1 MMTLK
6 TYRGST
12 MAAALA
18 EVKRD
23 LGADAVILHTRS
35 FKAGGVLGVG
45 TKPIVEITAS
55 ADADSGPGPGGRQPP
70 RAAARAAPTPGPT
83 PQQAPVA
90 RAAAV
95 RDEFVPV
102 RDWAGVGATQSAAPE
117 PAPAPRAEP
126 RKPTL
131 PPAPRV
137 PTTRAA
143 IAPANE
149 SGRAA
154 IEHELAS
161 IKRLLGHVLHA
172 TGRGVG
178 AHANGAMP
186 DALADLYLRL
196 TDEQVAAELAD
207 RLIAAVR
214 DRLPASALHDGERVR
229 DALAD
234 EIAALVPVAP
244 PIPAQATAGAC
255 RAIALVGPTGVGKTT
270 TIAKLA
276 AAAKLRHGLRAA
288 LITSDTYRIA
298 AVEQLRT
305 YAEIV
310 GLPMRVALTPREM
323 HAAREAFRDHDAVFI
338 DTAGRSPRDEGR
350 LRELAEF
357 VRAAAPDETHLVLSA
372 AAAEPVMMRAAE
384 RFAPLAP
391 DRLILSKVDEAE
403 VFGPAFNAVARLGLP
418 LSYLTT
424 GQEVP
429 DDVEAAQGTTLA
441 RLVLEGRAT
450 TALAGA
456 VA

>member
-23 LGADAVILHTRS
+23 LGSDAVILHTRS

-45 TKPIVEITAS
+45 TRSIVEITAS
-55 ADADSGPGPGGRQPP
+55 ADAEPRPVRPKQQQPRP
-70 RAAARAAPTPGPT
+70 SVRAAPNPEPK
-83 PQQAPVA
+83 PEPPSVA
-90 RAAAV
+90 RAASV
-95 RDEFVPV
+95 KDEFVPV
-102 RDWAGVGATQSAAPE
+102 RDWAGAGVKARAAIE
-117 PAPAPRAEP
+117 PMPTPRAEP
-126 RKPTL
+126 RL
-131 PPAPRV
+131 
-137 PTTRAA
+137 PTTKTT

-149 SGRAA
+149 TARLA
-154 IEHELAS
+154 IEDELAS
-161 IKRLLGHVLHA
+161 IKRLLGHVLYA
-172 TGRGVG
+172 TGRGAS
-178 AHANGAMP
+178 AHSTAAMP

-196 TDEQVAAELAD
+196 TDEQVASELAD

-214 DRLPASALHDGERVR
+214 ERLPAASLHDQDRVR
-229 DALAD
+229 AALAD
-234 EIAALVPVAP
+234 EIAAVVPVAP
-244 PIPAQATAGAC
+244 PIPGRANAAGC

-323 HAAREAFRDHDAVFI
+323 QSAREALRDHDVVFI

-357 VRAAAPDETHLVLSA
+357 VRAATPDETHLVLSA
-372 AAAEPVMMRAAE
+372 AASEPVMMRAAE
-384 RFAPLAP
+384 RFGSLRP
-391 DRLILSKVDEAE
+391 DRIILTKVDEAE
-403 VFGPAFNAVARLGLP
+403 LFGPAFNAVARLALP

-429 DDVEAAQGTTLA
+429 DDVEAAQGATLA
-441 RLVLEGRAT
+441 RLVLEGRGA

>member
-23 LGADAVILHTRS
+23 LGGDAVILHTRT

-45 TKPIVEITAS
+45 TRPIVEITAS
-55 ADADSGPGPGGRQPP
+55 AEADSFPAPRRREPP
-70 RAAARAAPTPGPT
+70 RAASRATPMPET
-83 PQQAPVA
+83 KPEPLPLA

-95 RDEFVPV
+95 KDEFIPV
-102 RDWAGVGATQSAAPE
+102 RDWSSVGMASGSATE
-117 PAPAPRAEP
+117 PAQEPRADAPR
-126 RKPTL
+126 
-131 PPAPRV
+131 PARSPAVRV

-143 IAPANE
+143 FAPANE
-149 SGRAA
+149 SGRVA
-154 IEHELAS
+154 IEDELAS

-172 TGRGVG
+172 TGRGVAVHSTG
-178 AHANGAMP
+178 TMP

-196 TDEQVAAELAD
+196 TDEQVSPELAS
-207 RLIAAVR
+207 RLLEGVRERLRAA
-214 DRLPASALHDGERVR
+214 PLHDLDRTR

-234 EIAALVPVAP
+234 EIAGMVPVATP
-244 PIPAQATAGAC
+244 RPAQSSDGVC

-323 HAAREAFRDHDAVFI
+323 QTARDALRDHDVVFI

-357 VRAAAPDETHLVLSA
+357 VRAASPDETHLVLSA
-372 AAAEPVMMRAAE
+372 ASSEPVMMRAAE
-384 RFAPLAP
+384 RFGSLGP
-391 DRLILSKVDEAE
+391 DRLILSKTDEAE
-403 VFGPAFNAVARLGLP
+403 VFGPALNAVTRLRLP

-429 DDVEAAQGTTLA
+429 DDVEAAESRTLA
-441 RLVLEGRAT
+441 RLVLEGRGVP
-450 TALAGA
+450 ALAGA

>member
-1 MMTLK
+1 MTLK
-6 TYRGST
+6 TYRAST
-12 MAAALA
+12 MAAALS

-23 LGADAVILHTRS
+23 LGGDAVILHTRS

-45 TKPIVEITAS
+45 ARSIVEITAT
-55 ADADSGPGPGGRQPP
+55 ADTLPSPRRRAPPGP
-70 RAAARAAPTPGPT
+70 ASAPAPKQEPT
-83 PQQAPVA
+83 PVA

-95 RDEFVPV
+95 KDEFVPV
-102 RDWAGVGATQSAAPE
+102 RDWGGIGMTGGSASE
-117 PAPAPRAEP
+117 PAAGPRADP
-126 RKPTL
+126 PKSVRV
-131 PPAPRV
+131 PAPRV

-143 IAPANE
+143 IAPASE
-149 SGRAA
+149 SGRLA
-154 IEHELAS
+154 IEDELAS

-172 TGRGVG
+172 TGRGVA
-178 AHANGAMP
+178 AHVGGAMP
-186 DALADLYLRL
+186 DALTNVYLRL
-196 TDEQVAAELAD
+196 VDEQVAAELAD
-207 RLIAAVR
+207 RLVAAVR
-214 DRLPASALHDGERVR
+214 GKLSAADLHDTDRIR
-229 DALAD
+229 NALAD
-234 EIAALVPVAP
+234 ALAALVPVAP
-244 PIPAQATAGAC
+244 AIPARAGRGGC

-323 HAAREAFRDHDAVFI
+323 QAARDALRDHDVVFI

-357 VRAAAPDETHLVLSA
+357 VRAASPDETHLVLSA
-372 AAAEPVMMRAAE
+372 AASEPVMMRAAE
-384 RFAPLAP
+384 RFGTLRP

-403 VFGPAFNAVARLGLP
+403 VFGPALNTVTRLDLP

-429 DDVEAAQGTTLA
+429 DDVEAAEVVRLV
-441 RLVLEGRAT
+441 RLVLEGRGA
-450 TALAGA
+450 ASPAGA
-456 VA
+456 VG